1 MGRFLCIGCGY
12 TRGDSSCGSRRCPK
26 CNGRLIIE
34 HDNKIKGFCG
44 KCNKVI
50 LIEEVKTSHG
60 IIQRYQCGLT
70 NKIYNKPNTICEAL

>member
-1 MGRFLCIGCGY
+1 M
-12 TRGDSSCGSRRCPK
+12 
-26 CNGRLIIE
+26 II
-34 HDNKIKGFCG
+34 KLKGFCG